1 MTTSTERVPRVRGE
15 RSGDASRSGVRIC
28 SLRSVLAVVV
38 FLVALG
44 GLAVGSDTRKADAA
58 VGSASDA
65 TAEDGVGAGA
75 AESSNKVYVGVYVN
89 AIQQV
94 DLEQH
99 MYTVD
104 FHMWFR
110 WTNPEYRPADSI
122 DFINDAEQWGTTIEL
137 ATSEPLELDDGSLYQ
152 RAHLQSRFSTNMAL
166 ESYPFDR
173 QLLLIVVEDRNRS
186 VRQMEFIPDDPG
198 AISAPKLSV
207 PGYKVAEPK
216 LDVVDFE
223 YPELGVT
230 GQGPQV
236 VSQIVVSIPMSRPWL
251 PYALKIFVPFIVIV
265 LCTALVFLIGPDHFD
280 VRFGL
285 GISALLTLVALKWT
299 TDAQIPL
306 VDFVGMVDW
315 LYLAGFVFVGLSLI
329 ETTYTT
335 WRYSRGAA
343 ITELERIDRRVL
355 LISSVVFVAVCV
367 TVIVGIGH

>member
-1 MTTSTERVPRVRGE
+1 MATIFERVANVRGE
-15 RSGDASRSGVRIC
+15 RSDDSSHSGILIRWLRI
-28 SLRSVLAVVV
+28 VLAVAVLV
-38 FLVALG
+38 VALG
-44 GLAVGSDTRKADAA
+44 GLAIGGDTPKADAA

-65 TAEDGVGAGA
+65 AAENGVGSGA
-75 AESSNKVYVGVYVN
+75 AEASNKVYVGVYVN

-94 DLEQH
+94 DLEHH

-104 FHMWFR
+104 FQMWFR
-110 WTNPEYRPADSI
+110 WTNPEYRPTDSI
-122 DFINDAEQWGTTIEL
+122 DFINDAEQWGTTTEL
-137 ATSEPLELDDGSLYQ
+137 ATGEPVVLDDGSFYQ

-173 QLLLIVVEDRNRS
+173 QSLLIVVEDRNRS
-186 VRQMEFIPDDPG
+186 ARQMEFIPDDPG
-198 AISAPKLSV
+198 AMSAPKLSV
-207 PGYKVAEPK
+207 PGYQVAEPK
-216 LDVVDFE
+216 LEVVDFE

-236 VSQIVVSIPMSRPWL
+236 VSQIIVSIPLSRPWL
-251 PYALKIFVPFIVIV
+251 PYTLKIFVPFIVVV

-315 LYLAGFVFVGLSLI
+315 LYLAGFVFVGLSLV

-335 WRYSRGAA
+335 WRYSHGADSA
-343 ITELERIDRRVL
+343 ELERTDRRVL
-355 LISSVVFVAVCV
+355 LISSMVFVVVCV